1 MANLR
6 DGPWLPWEES
16 EAGRGTQWKAFPGIF
31 NWETNGSQ
39 ASLTE
44 DASFWVPSE
53 GPLGARALEEGVVSL
68 SFMAPALWNSLGL
81 KFPVLLGLKCCNHC
95 WV

>member
-1 MANLR
+1 MGHGSHGGRVRQGGAPSGRPFL
-6 DGPWLPWEES
+6 ES
-16 EAGRGTQWKAFPGIF
+16 LTGKQMEG
-31 NWETNGSQ
+31 Q